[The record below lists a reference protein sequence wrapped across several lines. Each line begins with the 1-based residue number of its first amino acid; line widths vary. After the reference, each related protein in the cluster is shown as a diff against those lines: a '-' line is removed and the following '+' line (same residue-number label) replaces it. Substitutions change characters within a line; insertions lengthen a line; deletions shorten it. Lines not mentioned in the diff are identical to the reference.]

1 MSKHSVIVDWLDYS
15 ITSDEF
21 VSKVNSFSTVMADKP
36 IIIEL
41 A

>member
-1 MSKHSVIVDWLDYS
+1 MSKHQIITDWLGYL

-21 VSKVNSFSTVMADKP
+21 VSKVNSFPTIITDKS
-36 IIIEL
+36 IIVEL